1 MADEPLGLVLECVDS
16 GPVLVSGVI
25 KLESSG
31 ALSRRS
37 LFDSCRSA
45 ISWRLLWERK
55 VSNCFKPLSCAG
67 GEGKDVPEASG
78 KHSMLKLEY
87 TNQGG
92 DTQEEAAMLRLEVWQ
107 HHSGQLHPMPHEQV
121 ACDV

>member
-1 MADEPLGLVLECVDS
+1 LSRRWYNFGSLSWYSCHILSVVLDEMADKPLGLVLECVGS

-25 KLESSG
+25 ELESSG

-78 KHSMLKLEY
+78 KHSML
-87 TNQGG
+87 
-92 DTQEEAAMLRLEVWQ
+92 
-107 HHSGQLHPMPHEQV
+107 
-121 ACDV
+121 